1 MDRFSFALNPQIEM
15 VAIKVSITMVVFI
28 IKVNK
33 NIAFEHLPLKIH
45 RMKLK
50 GSHLCSNSYTID
62 KAHNKKMKDQ
72 EIKSEQTS
80 WLSKKEAEREGF
92 EPSVQVYART
102 TV

>member
-1 MDRFSFALNPQIEM
+1 
-15 VAIKVSITMVVFI
+15 
-28 IKVNK
+28 
-33 NIAFEHLPLKIH
+33 
-45 RMKLK
+45 MKLK

-92 EPSVQVYART
+92 EPSVDF
-102 TV
+102 